1 MLDLASKFPESIAA
15 VDLGSNSFHL
25 IVARTTSGEPVVVD
39 RLREMV
45 QLASGLDDSHNLSE
59 EAQERALECL
69 GRFGERARHIPA
81 SSVRAVGTNTLRTA
95 HNAAEFLVRAE
106 EALGHSI
113 ETISGIE
120 EARLIFLGV
129 AHSMAESDA
138 SRLVLDIG
146 GGSTEL
152 IVGRSFQ
159 PAYMESLYMGCVSMS
174 RAHFHKGEITPG
186 RWKRA
191 ELRALQELE
200 PVRAHFRSLGW
211 EQAVG
216 ASGTVRAVS
225 AVVEESGWSKKG
237 ITPKA
242 LKRLRDEM
250 IEAEHI
256 DDLDVPGLSPNRRS
270 VFAGGVVVLAA
281 AFDALG
287 IESMEYSEGSLREGL
302 LYDLLGRIR
311 QEDVRG
317 RTVSA
322 LGDRY
327 HVDWKQAARVES
339 TALGLLGQV
348 AEDWRLTSVEWR
360 QLLSWAAQ
368 LHEIGLDIAH
378 AQHDRH
384 GEYII
389 AASDLFGFSRE
400 EQKLLA
406 TLVRAHRRKL
416 PLSAIKALPRQR
428 GRAVERLAILLR
440 LAVVLHRSRGPDSAP
455 EIELTT
461 GKKSVRLRFG
471 EGWLEGHPLT
481 HADLQSE
488 SEHLAA
494 IGYELEVE

>member
-1 MLDLASKFPESIAA
+1 M
-15 VDLGSNSFHL
+15 
-25 IVARTTSGEPVVVD
+25 D

-45 QLASGLDDSHNLSE
+45 QLASGLDDSLNLSE

-69 GRFGERARHIPA
+69 GRFGERVRHMPA
-81 SSVRAVGTNTLRTA
+81 SAVRVVGTNTLRTA
-95 HNAAEFLVRAE
+95 QNTAEFLVRAE
-106 EALGHSI
+106 EALGHAI
-113 ETISGIE
+113 ETISGME
-120 EARLIFLGV
+120 EARLIYLGA

-138 SRLVLDIG
+138 KRLVVDIG

-152 IVGRSFQ
+152 IVGTSFQ
-159 PAYMESLYMGCVSMS
+159 PVFMESLYMGCVSMS
-174 RAHFHKGEITPG
+174 RAHFKKGEITTG

-200 PVRAHFRSLGW
+200 PVRARFRNLGW

-216 ASGTVRAVS
+216 ASGTIRTVRD
-225 AVVEESGWSKKG
+225 VVEASGWSKKG

-250 IEAEHI
+250 LEAGHI
-256 DDLDVPGLSPNRRS
+256 DDLDLPGLSPNRRS

-287 IESMEYSEGSLREGL
+287 IESMQYSEGSLREGL

-339 TALGLLGQV
+339 TVLSLLRQV
-348 AEDWRLTSVEWR
+348 AEDWRLTSVAWQQR
-360 QLLSWAAQ
+360 LSWAAQ

-378 AQHDRH
+378 AQYHRH

-400 EQKLLA
+400 DQKLLA
-406 TLVRAHRRKL
+406 TLVRAHRRK
-416 PLSAIKALPRQR
+416 PPVSAIKALPRQR
-428 GRAVERLAILLR
+428 GRAIERLTILLR
-440 LAVVLHRSRGPDSAP
+440 LAVLLHRSRGPEPAP
-455 EIELTT
+455 DVELTPA
-461 GKKSVRLRFG
+461 KKSLKLRFA
-471 EGWLEGHPLT
+471 EGWLDVHPLT

-488 SEHLAA
+488 SEYLATL
-494 IGYELEVE
+494 GYDLEFE